1 MTYDIDYFIN
11 KFEDIPEDKWC
22 NEYYV
27 DPKDETKRCSLGHCG
42 CLEFEDANPEADAL
56 DRIFV
61 NQGYAVSYVN
71 DGMVEEYSQPTPK
84 QRILAALKH
93 IKETKQ

>member
-27 DPKDETKRCSLGHCG
+27 DPKDETKRCALGHCG
-42 CLEFEDANPEADAL
+42 CLEFKDANPEADAL
-56 DRIFV
+56 GDIFV
-61 NQGYAVSYVN
+61 KRGYSVFYVN
-71 DGMVEEYSQPTPK
+71 DGMIEEYSQPTPK

-93 IKETKQ
+93 IKET